1 MIVLYIILGILA
13 LVLITGLFISR
24 DLNYQKSIF
33 IQADIQKVWGNVNS
47 LSAMDSWSPW
57 NQRDP
62 NMEKTFTGTDGE
74 PGATQ
79 SWKSP
84 VKNVGEGSQTI
95 QKLYPPNRID
105 IRLNFIKPF
114 KSTADSFV
122 NLEKSNDGTMATWGF
137 ESSMPY
143 PMNIMKIFMNFEKSM
158 GKDFGEGLA
167 NLKSIAEKGK

>member
-1 MIVLYIILGILA
+1 MIVLYIIFGILLLI
-13 LVLITGLFISR
+13 LVLALIISR
-24 DLNYQKSIF
+24 DLNYQKSIT
-33 IQADIQKVWGNVNS
+33 INAEVQDVWENVKS

-62 NMEKTFTGTDGE
+62 DMEKTFSGTDGE

-95 QKLYPPNRID
+95 QTMDPPNRID
-105 IRLNFIKPF
+105 VRINFIKPF

-122 NLEKSNDGTMATWGF
+122 SLEKSNGGTKVTWGF

-143 PMNIMKIFMNFEKSM
+143 PMNIMKIFMNFKKSM
-158 GKDFGEGLA
+158 DKDFGEGLEK
-167 NLKSIAEKGK
+167 LKAVAEKGK